1 MLVSD
6 TGKVYYWNKERD
18 TTTWVRPADYDG
30 PDTVSVSL
38 DADQDIGRLLDKTTE
53 DTSDVLWNN
62 ADGLLDSYKTVKM
75 DEDGYPA
82 LDRFV
87 YVDEE
92 TCIGCTNCATG
103 LTPIPRP

>member
-1 MLVSD
+1 M
-6 TGKVYYWNKERD
+6 
-18 TTTWVRPADYDG
+18 
-30 PDTVSVSL
+30 
-38 DADQDIGRLLDKTTE
+38 
-53 DTSDVLWNN
+53 LWNN

-75 DEDGYPA
+75 DEDGYPS

-103 LTPIPRP
+103 LTPIPSPRP